1 MALKNEN
8 LDVPVYLFHQGNNA
22 KAYEFMGSHKVEG
35 TSTVIF
41 RVWAPHA
48 VSVSVVGDFNNWSPD
63 AAPMHKI
70 SDSIW
75 EVGIDGVQVYDAY
88 KYSIAARDG
97 RTILKADP
105 YGYHMETRPGTAT
118 KYYELDGYDW
128 NDAKWLK
135 KRAASSIYQSPV
147 NIYEVHAGS
156 WRRHG
161 ENPPPDDDEIHDD
174 TFYTYRQL
182 ADELI
187 PYVADMGYTHIE
199 FMPLSEYPF
208 DGSWGYQVTG
218 YYAATSRYGT
228 PKDLMYLI
236 DKAHEAGIGVIL
248 DWVPAHFPKD
258 ANGLFE
264 FDGEACY
271 EYADP
276 RKGEHKTWGTKVF
289 DYSCNEVQSFL
300 ISNAMFWFDK
310 YHVDG
315 LRVDA
320 VASML
325 YLNYDRKDGEWIPNE
340 RGGMENLEA
349 VAFLQKLNESVFR
362 EHGDV
367 MMIAEESTAWPMVS
381 KPTDIGGLGF
391 NFKWNMGWMNDVI
404 RYFNLDGLSRKYNHD
419 CLTFSF
425 FYAFSENFILP
436 ISHDEVVHGKGSL
449 INKHPGSP
457 DDPVQYA
464 KKFADNR
471 AMLAYMYSHPGK
483 KLLFMGC
490 EFAQFSEWNYKSRL
504 DWNLLDYDMHRK
516 FQSYVRDLNSFYRST
531 PAFWQIDYSW
541 EGFEWIIPD
550 DNQNSILGYKRT
562 DKDGNSIY
570 CLLNFTEVSRSNYC
584 IGCENGVYEIVF
596 NSDDPKYGGTG
607 VSTTGKVTSQD
618 VPMHS
623 QEASLSLTIAGFSA
637 LYFKKTADLPKKEAA
652 KPAVETKSESSMA
665 SAPAEKKT
673 PARRA
678 SSRTRK
684 VGTGRRS
691 KAASAKKT
699 SSRRAGGRTAKPK
712 NKT

>member
-1 MALKNEN
+1 MFVSKVYLYWGVDMPDNSN
-8 LDVPVYLFHQGNNA
+8 LDLPVYLFHQGNNY
-22 KAYEFMGSHKVEG
+22 KAYEFMGSHKVPG
-35 TSTVIF
+35 TDSVVF

-48 VSVSVVGDFNNWSPD
+48 TSVSVVGDFNNWD
-63 AAPMHKI
+63 NNATPMHKI

-75 EVGIDGVQVYDAY
+75 EAQVDGQIEVYSAY
-88 KYSIAARDG
+88 KYSIQARDG

-105 YGYHMETRPGTAT
+105 YGYHMETRPGTAS
-118 KYYELDGYDW
+118 KFYDIENCYDW
-128 NDAKWLK
+128 KDKKWLD
-135 KRAASSIYQSPV
+135 KRAKANVYESPI

-156 WRRHG
+156 WKINEDG
-161 ENPPPDDDEIHDD
+161 NL
-174 TFYTYRQL
+174 YSYRQL
-182 ADELI
+182 ADELV
-187 PYVADMGYTHIE
+187 PYVKKMGYTHIE

-208 DGSWGYQVTG
+208 DGSWGYQVCG

-228 PKDLMYLI
+228 PADLMYLI
-236 DKAHEAGIGVIL
+236 DQCHKAGIGVIM

-258 ANGLFE
+258 AYGLYE
-264 FDGEACY
+264 FDGEPCY

-289 DYSCNEVQSFL
+289 NYECNEVQSFL
-300 ISNAMFWFDK
+300 ISNAMFWFDM
-310 YHVDG
+310 YHIDG
-315 LRVDA
+315 IRVDA

-325 YLNYDRKDGEWIPNE
+325 YLNYDRKDGEWIPNKN
-340 RGGMENLEA
+340 GGMENLEA

-404 RYFNLDGLSRKYNHD
+404 RYFNLDGLSRKFNHD

-449 INKHPGSP
+449 INKHPGNP
-457 DDPVQYA
+457 DDPVQYGE
-464 KKFADNR
+464 KFADNR

-490 EFAQFSEWNYKSRL
+490 EFAQFSEWNYKKGL
-504 DWNLLDYDMHRK
+504 DWNLLDYDMHQK
-516 FQSYVRDLNSFYRST
+516 FQKYVQDLNKFYSSH
-531 PAFWQIDYSW
+531 PAFWQVDYSW

-550 DNQNSILGYKRT
+550 DNTNSVLGYKRK
-562 DKDGNSIY
+562 DKEGNAVY
-570 CLLNFTEVSRSNYC
+570 CILNFTKVNREGYC
-584 IGCENGVYEIVF
+584 MGAEKGTYKVIF
-596 NSDDPKYGGTG
+596 NSDDPKYSGSGY
-607 VSTTGKVTSQD
+607 STTGTIKTQD

-623 QEASLSLTIAGFSA
+623 QDASLKLNIAGFSA
-637 LYFKKTADLPKKEAA
+637 LFLEKVPEKKPAA
-652 KPAVETKSESSMA
+652 KKSSSSTKIAAKTKAGTSKSSTAKTKST
-665 SAPAEKKT
+665 KT
-673 PARRA
+673 TAAKATKTSRA
-678 SSRTRK
+678 KAATKTKTTRKSRTLR
-684 VGTGRRS
+684 
-691 KAASAKKT
+691 
-699 SSRRAGGRTAKPK
+699 